1 VAALLRRAG
10 SGHATDGRAVT
21 WTVAEGGRGRR
32 WREVVA
38 TGEGSVV
45 SSLLLE
51 LDPDGRFSH
60 LELSTAAGLLT
71 LHPEADGT
79 LHGNV
84 VTASGINHIRG
95 MPWVADGV
103 IVLAGSAV
111 CQAVAGTGRGIGD
124 LVPVLRIG
132 ADLTF
137 ARDTIQLTTADVGDG
152 LPVLSGAMSWP
163 LEEADDDG
171 FAGR

>member
-1 VAALLRRAG
+1 LLRRAG
-10 SGHATDGRAVT
+10 RGQSSDGRAVT

-38 TGEGSVV
+38 TGEGSVL

-84 VTASGINHIRG
+84 VTANGIDHIRG

-111 CQAVAGTGRGIGD
+111 CRAVAGTGRGVGD
-124 LVPVLRIG
+124 RVPVLRIG
-132 ADLTF
+132 ADLTLVG
-137 ARDTIQLTTADVGDG
+137 DTMKLTTAEVGDG

-163 LEEADDDG
+163 LEEAADAG
-171 FAGR
+171 FDAR